1 MTKLDAIINEYVKK
15 LRGTKSLEDV
25 RKAVEKDLYKKLGV
39 SRRVESLAYA
49 IADYVAD
56 RLNIRQDM
64 YLECTCADIGIDK
77 WNELMRGARKCSY
90 KRLVK
95 KVKKE
100 LPMLYNELSLEL
112 YNPYENDCRQTKTHY
127 ILVSSAIEYFIR
139 K

>member
-1 MTKLDAIINEYVKK
+1 
-15 LRGTKSLEDV
+15 
-25 RKAVEKDLYKKLGV
+25 
-39 SRRVESLAYA
+39 
-49 IADYVAD
+49 
-56 RLNIRQDM
+56 M